1 MMYDNYM
8 SVQYKSKQER
18 QQDVTN
24 IIKELAHFQLTPQY
38 EPIQRLYQLFKNYVN
53 TGEYIK
59 INIQFPMINRRIKGE
74 LLPSKNEKSHVR
86 LVHEQF

>member
-1 MMYDNYM
+1 M

-38 EPIQRLYQLFKNYVN
+38 VD

-59 INIQFPMINRRIKGE
+59 ISIPFPMINRRIKGE

>member
-1 MMYDNYM
+1 M

-18 QQDVTN
+18 QHDVTI

-38 EPIQRLYQLFKNYVN
+38 EPIQKLYLFLKKYVD
-53 TGEYIK
+53 TGQYFK
-59 INIQFPMINRRIKGE
+59 ISIPFPMINRRISGE
-74 LLPSKNEKSHVR
+74 LLPSKKVKSHVR